1 MPLLQLQKAR
11 KSYGALT
18 VVNDVELSVE
28 RGEAVGIIG
37 PNGAGKS
44 SLFHVISGVVPLDS
58 GRVLLDGQDITGL
71 PAFERCRAGVARAY
85 QVPKPFVGLSVLEN
99 LLVGATF
106 GGRMKP
112 AAATAH
118 CKAVLE
124 RTGLLARANQAAGS
138 LRLLDRKRLELAK
151 ALATSPKLLLLDEIA
166 GGLTEDE
173 CDELML
179 LIRSL
184 QAEGITVIWIEHVV
198 RTLMQFAQRLV
209 VLDFGAVI
217 ADGEPRTVWQL
228 DRVQQRYVGIEA

>member
-18 VVNDVELSVE
+18 VVNDVELNVE

-58 GRVLLDGQDITGL
+58 GRVLLDGQDLTRL

-106 GGRMKP
+106 GGGMKP

-118 CKAVLE
+118 CRTVLE

-151 ALATSPKLLLLDEIA
+151 ALATAPKLLLLDEIA

-217 ADGEPRTVWQL
+217 ADGEPRSVWQL